1 MKKIFHFTK
10 RRKGSPSGSETASVL
25 SVGYDLKEKDLG
37 KLHKAAFTG
46 DVAKLRQLTKK
57 NDLNQLDKENRT
69 VLHIACVYGHT
80 DVVQYL
86 VENKV
91 KLNLCDN
98 QNRSALMKAVQCQQD
113 RCVSILLEHEADPNL
128 VDINGN
134 TSLHLAA
141 RIPSVPVALK
151 LLEHEAN
158 INAQNKEGNTP
169 LMLSVEE
176 NHAEMAEF
184 LLKEG
189 ADVNL
194 QNQEQRTPLLIAACN
209 GQISMVRLLLQYNA
223 DITVKDNKGWSS
235 DDYAVMNGH
244 HACSHLII
252 EHGTKRKALQ
262 SPSHLAFNKNK
273 QTSLLG
279 SPEAGFALGGPALGK
294 DDTEDNSHAD
304 SISRA
309 SKSGRADSWPSTD
322 GDDDDDDDDEELD
335 LGPKKPQKINLKKL
349 MSASKREGKTFNVD
363 PDKSWSGTESE
374 PISEGNAVEHMAFPS
389 SSTFTQHPV
398 TPKPVS
404 FSNLTQMTSIPLIIS
419 QKVISPVND
428 ESEVSELPLGSK
440 SDVDSSESSE
450 QEESEEGDDVEDCED
465 EDEEEDEEGE
475 EEDDSDDDNDEEEDN
490 EDDEESGG
498 EKEHE
503 EETTDAKTQE
513 GDNGRDAPEMQ
524 KITAVEGSEESC
536 DVQMQSEPSDTL
548 IEESD
553 RTKEHFSLME
563 AENNDRVE
571 TKIED
576 MERRNTMLSVIP
588 ADSMEKAVPYTVAIE
603 AGSLLSGIR
612 VESTFCDEEE
622 NDYSNTRE
630 TGAFQ
635 TPLQIAGSTP
645 RSEKNYEGD
654 GDENWDEEE
663 DNENFSN
670 GGLSQFA
677 ENTLVV
683 EPNIT
688 SIQSKSGD
696 MVSNQPHVIGDEK
709 HITNDTKADRSLS
722 HALPQLSTNQDKAD
736 DDRIQENVNDATK
749 PSKSVLNLSRH
760 KEEPENSDDSW
771 GSGSDHEKEGS
782 AEGDTSDIKPVKL
795 PFYESEHKRA
805 EDFTVIPDDDDENL
819 PVSMIVGSD
828 DFEDRESHIRL
839 SAEPAEDGEFVYFEE
854 IPQTVIDD
862 IDVTSH
868 SDKDDKDEEDG
879 NVKERE
885 EKSPSEDEY
894 EEEDMDEECD
904 EVKNERAEVKP
915 PPKTEMSKKRDF
927 LSELGIERE
936 DAGEDSPWDSES
948 GSESPS
954 KKEQSELNSPT
965 KSPKPMSS
973 IHEES
978 NDVVRTSQEE
988 EDDTDQEK
996 SEKQPKLLHREP
1008 VAMLNKLL
1016 ESKDVR
1022 NKTDVMEELG
1032 LGDVDDLED
1041 ASDWDSASTGSKCSK
1056 NLPVDKPEEELR
1068 SETLAPLPGVQRQER
1083 RPSFTEPQGAAN
1095 ATMKEGKEPS
1105 LLGTHPLPRPR
1116 SFKSHTSMQ
1125 PQPQTHVNKESNKK
1139 PISDEDSDLDTDNTS
1154 SPTKMTTPLP
1164 NIVETEK
1171 VSLVEDNGESDYSS
1185 EANEHQGEERKTL
1198 EALEVVLSSP
1208 CQLHPSESQTPV
1220 GEEKEKD
1227 EENPS
1232 FNENTW
1238 EQRYEKIWVEI
1249 EKKET
1254 KSQYRNVTA
1263 ELKERF
1269 GEMEKEQRENTQ
1281 DKEANKEKGEANED
1295 IIKDSDIL
1303 QGASEEDSSE
1313 EEEELIVRPT
1323 TGAKRVR
1330 LLTIPEQ
1337 RESGQEESYSED
1349 PPNNDFAKHKNIQQH
1364 SSETLNKTA
1373 EESEISSYQ
1382 RSGYNAES
1390 FSMMSENKEASEC
1403 NLKTPFTTN
1412 QESYQ
1417 EGGISPL
1424 QLFGNA
1430 NVLPCR
1436 SDAASCN
1443 SDELVEEGL
1452 QRSIT
1457 ESGVAKAG
1465 VMRGEPTSSA
1475 VWKTLGCGK
1484 QSDADQGKGKKA
1496 DANRDKLNP
1505 KQEGTCDSGSHQ
1517 KDDTLKKRD
1526 HVSPEWPTRS
1536 PRRRTTLLDDE
1547 AKGAMGSQG
1556 NLLHVPA
1563 PKQSRE
1569 SCPVNQRN
1577 GGPLSVFDDSTLSE
1591 VSEDEGRS
1599 PSSSHRAEKK
1609 IDGEL
1614 EIADDFEDLTQS
1626 SDTATEELESAPSG
1640 YFNAALL
1647 IKQLDASSIDS
1658 VSMVKLQNMFHEYER
1673 TIQKERNR
1681 YRRLADKVCQLE
1693 QERNE
1698 LKLLLEDSRENKSI
1712 LEHLRL
1718 DLETDLN
1725 NLKFLL
1731 KQEQEKH
1738 QSASMLY
1745 DKTREQLFRK
1755 EEQHRV
1761 EAEEREKVEL
1771 KMRNLELEI
1780 RALMNN
1786 MKQLEEDRNESQ
1798 RLLAHE
1804 KSSRALQDDLL
1815 RSHLRKQQ
1823 DIEENLRNQSKS
1835 NEAASQLTEA
1845 SGHERELQQQV
1856 CTLQEELSSVRGELE
1871 HVRSLSQQEE
1881 SRLVDERDALREKLE
1896 DSRRDLKLSDETL
1909 AQTVFQYNGQMS
1921 TLKSECTLLSTKLE
1935 HERQVR
1941 QQLEAET
1948 ETSKTRLQVA
1958 LQETERCQTARAETE
1973 RTLQREREQHQRSEE
1988 KWASESSSQRD
1999 TIQSL
2004 SQKLSEAETRANSLE
2019 NEWHRSTMG
2028 VAEKSALLE
2037 TAARGQ
2043 EQTRARLQELE
2054 GMLQSERDRVSRAT
2068 ARHDAMQERLAQAQS
2083 EGALLRQQL
2092 EEAQNRGTAKEQA
2105 VTNAQECFTQ
2115 ALNQLRANGEE
2126 RVQLVEERSKELATK
2141 NSELREQNYRLEQE
2155 KADRESTVRQLQQE
2169 LADTLKKLAMC
2180 EASLEVNARY
2190 RSDLEEEK
2198 TRNQKDI
2205 DRLKGKL
2212 QESEEQNLQ
2221 VERRINILMG
2231 TLEEKERDLV
2241 SSGQKLQEVL
2251 AATTGSEHI
2260 TKQLEE
2266 AVQRLEIENARLE
2279 ATVKQQSNRI
2289 ETLQKEV
2296 HEATALTDSS
2306 PGGGLV
2312 RNQLENLV
2320 TNLQSSKMALEDQ
2333 LSREV
2338 QKQSVLSYNAHDS
2351 QALWEEELKNRSRF
2365 GLRLAEL
2372 EKEKGDISNQMELE
2386 KKKAKKIAEQK
2397 KAVDE
2402 RLDQEMKRNTE
2413 LQKEMYRLRTL
2424 VKTAKK
2430 KLREQDGGELGSPL
2444 GSLRG
2449 EMSNRQN
2456 ETEFAISRMKIK
2468 VDELQVQLER
2478 EASRCSKMENMNREL
2493 KEQLSSLKALGR
2505 SHERLERSKQQLEE
2519 EVTGLRRRVEAG
2531 VMDQSQA
2538 EQFRRETEERARQ
2551 EIRHKLDEINLFL
2564 QTQAASQ
2571 EALEQMKAANE
2582 ASQRSDLEQRIR
2594 ELEAELSR
2602 THTTQQDCLLQRDS
2616 SRTELERYKQLYTDE
2631 LRLRKS
2637 LATKLERSNERLAE
2651 ANAKLLSERQNS
2663 KTLLSSSVVNGS
2675 LGGPALD
2682 AHSSLGRLG
2691 LGASLLSPLGDPHTN
2706 RVETYL
2712 AKMQSE
2718 LEKNIS
2724 KELDYGTSELLEAA
2738 STRMSPVGSA
2748 CGSQKNLNS
2757 NLNVEHQDP
2766 LSRATQQYLEVLKKN
2781 YMI

>member
-25 SVGYDLKEKDLG
+25 SVGYELKEKDLG
-37 KLHKAAFTG
+37 KLHKAALTG
-46 DVAKLRQLTKK
+46 DVAKLRQLAKK

-69 VLHIACVYGHT
+69 VLHIACVRGHT
-80 DVVQYL
+80 EVVQYL

-98 QNRSALMKAVQCQQD
+98 QNCSALMKAVQCQQD

-151 LLEHEAN
+151 LLEHKAN
-158 INAQNKEGNTP
+158 INAQNKKGNTP

-176 NHAEMAEF
+176 NHADMAEF

-194 QNQEQRTPLLIAACN
+194 QNQEQRTPLLIAACK

-235 DDYAVMNGH
+235 EDYAGMNGH

-252 EHGTKRKALQ
+252 EHGTKMKALQ
-262 SPSHLAFNKNK
+262 SPSHLVFNKNK

-294 DDTEDNSHAD
+294 DGGCAKEEGKDTEDNSHAD

-309 SKSGRADSWPSTD
+309 SKSGPADSWQSTD

-398 TPKPVS
+398 TPKPIS
-404 FSNLTQMTSIPLIIS
+404 FSNLTQMTSIPLISS
-419 QKVISPVND
+419 Q
-428 ESEVSELPLGSK
+428 
-440 SDVDSSESSE
+440 
-450 QEESEEGDDVEDCED
+450 
-465 EDEEEDEEGE
+465 
-475 EEDDSDDDNDEEEDN
+475 
-490 EDDEESGG
+490 
-498 EKEHE
+498 
-503 EETTDAKTQE
+503 
-513 GDNGRDAPEMQ
+513 
-524 KITAVEGSEESC
+524 
-536 DVQMQSEPSDTL
+536 
-548 IEESD
+548 
-553 RTKEHFSLME
+553 
-563 AENNDRVE
+563 
-571 TKIED
+571 
-576 MERRNTMLSVIP
+576 
-588 ADSMEKAVPYTVAIE
+588 
-603 AGSLLSGIR
+603 
-612 VESTFCDEEE
+612 
-622 NDYSNTRE
+622 
-630 TGAFQ
+630 
-635 TPLQIAGSTP
+635 
-645 RSEKNYEGD
+645 
-654 GDENWDEEE
+654 
-663 DNENFSN
+663 
-670 GGLSQFA
+670 
-677 ENTLVV
+677 
-683 EPNIT
+683 
-688 SIQSKSGD
+688 
-696 MVSNQPHVIGDEK
+696 
-709 HITNDTKADRSLS
+709 
-722 HALPQLSTNQDKAD
+722 
-736 DDRIQENVNDATK
+736 
-749 PSKSVLNLSRH
+749 
-760 KEEPENSDDSW
+760 
-771 GSGSDHEKEGS
+771 
-782 AEGDTSDIKPVKL
+782 
-795 PFYESEHKRA
+795 
-805 EDFTVIPDDDDENL
+805 
-819 PVSMIVGSD
+819 
-828 DFEDRESHIRL
+828 
-839 SAEPAEDGEFVYFEE
+839 
-854 IPQTVIDD
+854 
-862 IDVTSH
+862 
-868 SDKDDKDEEDG
+868 
-879 NVKERE
+879 KERE
-885 EKSPSEDEY
+885 EESPSEDEY

-915 PPKTEMSKKRDF
+915 PPKTEMFKKRDF
-927 LSELGIERE
+927 LSELGIEKE

-978 NDVVRTSQEE
+978 NDALHYIPSFLRGSKNSSVFRSVAQPGGQKAVAVVRTSQEE
-988 EDDTDQEK
+988 EDDTVQEK

-1041 ASDWDSASTGSKCSK
+1041 ASDWDSASTTSKCSK
-1056 NLPVDKPEEELR
+1056 NLPVYKPEEELR
-1068 SETLAPLPGVQRQER
+1068 SETLPPLPGVQGQER

-1095 ATMKEGKEPS
+1095 ATMKEGIEPS
-1105 LLGTHPLPRPR
+1105 LLGTRPLPRPR
-1116 SFKSHTSMQ
+1116 SFKSHTSTQ
-1125 PQPQTHVNKESNKK
+1125 PQPQTHVNKESDR

-1164 NIVETEK
+1164 NIIETEK
-1171 VSLVEDNGESDYSS
+1171 VSLVEEDGESDYSS
-1185 EANEHQGEERKTL
+1185 EASEHPGEERKTL
-1198 EALEVVLSSP
+1198 EAHEVDLSSP
-1208 CQLHPSESQTPV
+1208 CQLHPSESQTHV
-1220 GEEKEKD
+1220 VEEKEKD

-1232 FNENTW
+1232 FDKNTW

-1269 GEMEKEQRENTQ
+1269 GEMEKEQRENSQ
-1281 DKEANKEKGEANED
+1281 DKEKEEANED

-1313 EEEELIVRPT
+1313 EEEELMVRPT

-1330 LLTIPEQ
+1330 LLTITEQ

-1349 PPNNDFAKHKNIQQH
+1349 PPKNDFSKHKNIQQH
-1364 SSETLNKTA
+1364 SSETPNKTA
-1373 EESEISSYQ
+1373 EESESSSYQ
-1382 RSGYNAES
+1382 RSGCNAES
-1390 FSMMSENKEASEC
+1390 IRSENKLASKC
-1403 NLKTPFTTN
+1403 NLKTPLTTN
-1412 QESYQ
+1412 RESYQ
-1417 EGGISPL
+1417 EAEISAL

-1452 QRSIT
+1452 QRSRT
-1457 ESGVAKAG
+1457 ESGLAKAG
-1465 VMRGEPTSSA
+1465 VMRGEPTSRA
-1475 VWKTLGCGK
+1475 FWNTLGCGK

-1496 DANRDKLNP
+1496 DANRDKPNP
-1505 KQEGTCDSGSHQ
+1505 KQEGTRDSGSHQ
-1517 KDDTLKKRD
+1517 KDDTLKKKD
-1526 HVSPEWPTRS
+1526 HVSPKWPTRS

-1569 SCPVNQRN
+1569 SCPVNHRN

-1609 IDGEL
+1609 IDGES

-1745 DKTREQLFRK
+1745 DKSREQLFRK

-1780 RALMNN
+1780 RALTNN
-1786 MKQLEEDRNESQ
+1786 MKQLEEDRNETQ

-1804 KSSRALQDDLL
+1804 KSSRALQEDLL

-1896 DSRRDLKLSDETL
+1896 DARRDLKLSDETL

-1958 LQETERCQTARAETE
+1958 LQETERCQAARAETE

-2155 KADRESTVRQLQQE
+2155 KADRESTVRKLQQE
-2169 LADTLKKLAMC
+2169 LADSLKKLAMC

-2241 SSGQKLQEVL
+2241 NTGQKLQEVL
-2251 AATTGSEHI
+2251 AATTSSEHI

-2296 HEATALTDSS
+2296 QEATA
-2306 PGGGLV
+2306 V

-2320 TNLQSSKMALEDQ
+2320 TNLQSSKMTLEDQ

-2338 QKQSVLSYNAHDS
+2338 QKQSMLSHNAHDS

-2372 EKEKGDISNQMELE
+2372 EKEKGDLSNQMELE
-2386 KKKAKKIAEQK
+2386 KKKAKKMAEQK

-2478 EASRCSKMENMNREL
+2478 EASRCSKLENMNREL

-2718 LEKNIS
+2718 LEKNIT
-2724 KELDYGTSELLEAA
+2724 KELDYGTSELEAA

-2757 NLNVEHQDP
+2757 NLNVEHQSSDA

>member
-10 RRKGSPSGSETASVL
+10 RRKSSPSGSETASVL
-25 SVGYDLKEKDLG
+25 SLGYDLKEKDLG

-46 DVAKLRQLTKK
+46 DVSKLRQLAKK

-69 VLHIACVYGHT
+69 VLHIACVYGHAE
-80 DVVQYL
+80 VVQYL

-141 RIPSVPVALK
+141 RIPSVPVAIK

-176 NHAEMAEF
+176 NHEEMAEF

-209 GQISMVRLLLQYNA
+209 GQINMVRLLLRYNA

-235 DDYAVMNGH
+235 EDYAGINGH
-244 HACSHLII
+244 HGCSQLITD
-252 EHGTKRKALQ
+252 HGTKRKALQ

-273 QTSLLG
+273 LTSLLG

-294 DDTEDNSHAD
+294 DGGCAKEEGKDTEDSSHAD

-309 SKSGRADSWPSTD
+309 SKSGPADSWASTD
-322 GDDDDDDDDEELD
+322 GDDDDDDEELD

-363 PDKSWSGTESE
+363 QDPDKSWSGTESE
-374 PISEGNAVEHMAFPS
+374 FISEGNAVEHMAFPS

-398 TPKPVS
+398 TPKPTS
-404 FSNLTQMTSIPLIIS
+404 FFNLTQMTSIPLISS
-419 QKVISPVND
+419 Q
-428 ESEVSELPLGSK
+428 
-440 SDVDSSESSE
+440 
-450 QEESEEGDDVEDCED
+450 
-465 EDEEEDEEGE
+465 
-475 EEDDSDDDNDEEEDN
+475 
-490 EDDEESGG
+490 
-498 EKEHE
+498 
-503 EETTDAKTQE
+503 
-513 GDNGRDAPEMQ
+513 
-524 KITAVEGSEESC
+524 
-536 DVQMQSEPSDTL
+536 
-548 IEESD
+548 
-553 RTKEHFSLME
+553 
-563 AENNDRVE
+563 
-571 TKIED
+571 
-576 MERRNTMLSVIP
+576 
-588 ADSMEKAVPYTVAIE
+588 
-603 AGSLLSGIR
+603 
-612 VESTFCDEEE
+612 
-622 NDYSNTRE
+622 
-630 TGAFQ
+630 
-635 TPLQIAGSTP
+635 
-645 RSEKNYEGD
+645 
-654 GDENWDEEE
+654 
-663 DNENFSN
+663 
-670 GGLSQFA
+670 
-677 ENTLVV
+677 
-683 EPNIT
+683 
-688 SIQSKSGD
+688 
-696 MVSNQPHVIGDEK
+696 
-709 HITNDTKADRSLS
+709 
-722 HALPQLSTNQDKAD
+722 
-736 DDRIQENVNDATK
+736 
-749 PSKSVLNLSRH
+749 
-760 KEEPENSDDSW
+760 
-771 GSGSDHEKEGS
+771 
-782 AEGDTSDIKPVKL
+782 
-795 PFYESEHKRA
+795 
-805 EDFTVIPDDDDENL
+805 
-819 PVSMIVGSD
+819 
-828 DFEDRESHIRL
+828 
-839 SAEPAEDGEFVYFEE
+839 
-854 IPQTVIDD
+854 
-862 IDVTSH
+862 
-868 SDKDDKDEEDG
+868 
-879 NVKERE
+879 KERE

-904 EVKNERAEVKP
+904 EVQNERAEVKLP
-915 PPKTEMSKKRDF
+915 TKTEMSKKRDF
-927 LSELGIERE
+927 LSELGIEKE
-936 DAGEDSPWDSES
+936 DAEEDSPWDSES

-954 KKEQSELNSPT
+954 KKDQSELKSPT

-978 NDVVRTSQEE
+978 NDALHYIPSFLRGSKNSSVFRSVSKPGGQKAVAVVRTSQEE

-1041 ASDWDSASTGSKCSK
+1041 ASDWDSASTASKCSK
-1056 NLPVDKPEEELR
+1056 NLPVYKPEEESR
-1068 SETLAPLPGVQRQER
+1068 SETLAPLPGVQGQER

-1095 ATMKEGKEPS
+1095 ATR
-1105 LLGTHPLPRPR
+1105 PLPRPR
-1116 SFKSHTSMQ
+1116 SFKSHTSAQ

-1171 VSLVEDNGESDYSS
+1171 VSLVKEDGESAYSS
-1185 EANEHQGEERKTL
+1185 EANEHPGEERKTV
-1198 EALEVVLSSP
+1198 EALEVGLSSP

-1220 GEEKEKD
+1220 VEKD

-1269 GEMEKEQRENTQ
+1269 GEMEKEQRENAQ
-1281 DKEANKEKGEANED
+1281 DKEANKEKEEANED
-1295 IIKDSDIL
+1295 IIKDSDI

-1313 EEEELIVRPT
+1313 EEEELMVRPT
-1323 TGAKRVR
+1323 TVAKRVR

-1337 RESGQEESYSED
+1337 RESGQEESYSEG
-1349 PPNNDFAKHKNIQQH
+1349 PPNNDFAKHKNIQKH

-1373 EESEISSYQ
+1373 EESESSSYQ
-1382 RSGYNAES
+1382 RSGYNTES
-1390 FSMMSENKEASEC
+1390 FPILSENKEASKC

-1417 EGGISPL
+1417 DAGISPL
-1424 QLFGNA
+1424 QLSGNA

-1475 VWKTLGCGK
+1475 FWNTLGCGK
-1484 QSDADQGKGKKA
+1484 QTDADQGKGKKA
-1496 DANRDKLNP
+1496 DTNRDKPNP
-1505 KQEGTCDSGSHQ
+1505 KKEGTCDSGSHQ

-1526 HVSPEWPTRS
+1526 HVSPKWPTRS

-1569 SCPVNQRN
+1569 SCPVNHRN

-1609 IDGEL
+1609 LDGEL

-1780 RALMNN
+1780 RTLMNT
-1786 MKQLEEDRNESQ
+1786 MKQLEEDRNETQ

-1804 KSSRALQDDLL
+1804 KSSRALQEDLL

-1896 DSRRDLKLSDETL
+1896 DARRDLKLSDETL

-1921 TLKSECTLLSTKLE
+1921 TMKSECTLLSTKLD

-1958 LQETERCQTARAETE
+1958 LQETERCQAARAETE

-2169 LADTLKKLAMC
+2169 LADSLKKLAMC

-2198 TRNQKDI
+2198 TRSQKDI

-2212 QESEEQNLQ
+2212 QESEEHNLQ
-2221 VERRINILMG
+2221 VERRINILTG

-2241 SSGQKLQEVL
+2241 STGQKLQEVL
-2251 AATTGSEHI
+2251 AATTSSEHI

-2306 PGGGLV
+2306 PGGGV

-2320 TNLQSSKMALEDQ
+2320 TNLQSSKMTLEDQ

-2338 QKQSVLSYNAHDS
+2338 QKQSMLSHNAHDS

-2365 GLRLAEL
+2365 GVRLAEL
-2372 EKEKGDISNQMELE
+2372 EKEKGDLSNQVELE
-2386 KKKAKKIAEQK
+2386 KKKAKKVAEQK

-2430 KLREQDGGELGSPL
+2430 KLRGQDGGELGSPL

-2456 ETEFAISRMKIK
+2456 ETEFSISRMKIK

-2478 EASRCSKMENMNREL
+2478 EASRCSKLENTNREL
-2493 KEQLSSLKALGR
+2493 KEQLSSLKGLGR

-2519 EVTGLRRRVEAG
+2519 EVMGLRRRVEAG

-2724 KELDYGTSELLEAA
+2724 KELDYGTSELEAA

>member
-25 SVGYDLKEKDLG
+25 SVGYELKEKDLG
-37 KLHKAAFTG
+37 KLHKAALTG
-46 DVAKLRQLTKK
+46 DVAKLRQLAKK

-69 VLHIACVYGHT
+69 VLHIACVRGHT
-80 DVVQYL
+80 EVVQYL

-98 QNRSALMKAVQCQQD
+98 QNCSALMKAVQCQQD

-151 LLEHEAN
+151 LLEHKAN
-158 INAQNKEGNTP
+158 INAQNKKGNTP

-176 NHAEMAEF
+176 NHADMAEF

-194 QNQEQRTPLLIAACN
+194 QNQEQRTPLLIAACK

-235 DDYAVMNGH
+235 EDYAGMNGH

-252 EHGTKRKALQ
+252 EHGTKMKALQ
-262 SPSHLAFNKNK
+262 SPSHLVFNKNK

-294 DDTEDNSHAD
+294 DGGCAKEEGKDTEDNSHAD

-309 SKSGRADSWPSTD
+309 SKSGPADSWQSTD

-398 TPKPVS
+398 TPKPIS
-404 FSNLTQMTSIPLIIS
+404 FSNLTQMTSIPLISS
-419 QKVISPVND
+419 Q
-428 ESEVSELPLGSK
+428 
-440 SDVDSSESSE
+440 
-450 QEESEEGDDVEDCED
+450 
-465 EDEEEDEEGE
+465 
-475 EEDDSDDDNDEEEDN
+475 
-490 EDDEESGG
+490 
-498 EKEHE
+498 
-503 EETTDAKTQE
+503 
-513 GDNGRDAPEMQ
+513 
-524 KITAVEGSEESC
+524 
-536 DVQMQSEPSDTL
+536 
-548 IEESD
+548 
-553 RTKEHFSLME
+553 
-563 AENNDRVE
+563 
-571 TKIED
+571 
-576 MERRNTMLSVIP
+576 
-588 ADSMEKAVPYTVAIE
+588 
-603 AGSLLSGIR
+603 
-612 VESTFCDEEE
+612 
-622 NDYSNTRE
+622 
-630 TGAFQ
+630 
-635 TPLQIAGSTP
+635 
-645 RSEKNYEGD
+645 
-654 GDENWDEEE
+654 
-663 DNENFSN
+663 
-670 GGLSQFA
+670 
-677 ENTLVV
+677 
-683 EPNIT
+683 
-688 SIQSKSGD
+688 
-696 MVSNQPHVIGDEK
+696 
-709 HITNDTKADRSLS
+709 
-722 HALPQLSTNQDKAD
+722 
-736 DDRIQENVNDATK
+736 
-749 PSKSVLNLSRH
+749 
-760 KEEPENSDDSW
+760 
-771 GSGSDHEKEGS
+771 
-782 AEGDTSDIKPVKL
+782 
-795 PFYESEHKRA
+795 
-805 EDFTVIPDDDDENL
+805 
-819 PVSMIVGSD
+819 
-828 DFEDRESHIRL
+828 
-839 SAEPAEDGEFVYFEE
+839 
-854 IPQTVIDD
+854 
-862 IDVTSH
+862 
-868 SDKDDKDEEDG
+868 
-879 NVKERE
+879 KERE
-885 EKSPSEDEY
+885 EESPSEDEY

-915 PPKTEMSKKRDF
+915 PPKTEMFKKRDF
-927 LSELGIERE
+927 LSELGIEKE

-978 NDVVRTSQEE
+978 NDALHYIPSFLRGSKNSSVFRSVAQPGGQKAVAVVRTSQEE
-988 EDDTDQEK
+988 EDDTVQEK

-1041 ASDWDSASTGSKCSK
+1041 ASDWDSASTTSKCSK
-1056 NLPVDKPEEELR
+1056 NLPVYKPEEELR
-1068 SETLAPLPGVQRQER
+1068 SETLPPLPGVQGQER

-1095 ATMKEGKEPS
+1095 ATMKEGIEPS
-1105 LLGTHPLPRPR
+1105 LLGTRPLPRPR
-1116 SFKSHTSMQ
+1116 SFKSHTSTQ
-1125 PQPQTHVNKESNKK
+1125 PQPQTHVNKESDR

-1164 NIVETEK
+1164 NIIETEK
-1171 VSLVEDNGESDYSS
+1171 VSLVEEDGESDYSS
-1185 EANEHQGEERKTL
+1185 EASEHPG
-1198 EALEVVLSSP
+1198 
-1208 CQLHPSESQTPV
+1208 
-1220 GEEKEKD
+1220 
-1227 EENPS
+1227 
-1232 FNENTW
+1232 
-1238 EQRYEKIWVEI
+1238 
-1249 EKKET
+1249 
-1254 KSQYRNVTA
+1254 
-1263 ELKERF
+1263 
-1269 GEMEKEQRENTQ
+1269 
-1281 DKEANKEKGEANED
+1281 
-1295 IIKDSDIL
+1295 
-1303 QGASEEDSSE
+1303 
-1313 EEEELIVRPT
+1313 
-1323 TGAKRVR
+1323 
-1330 LLTIPEQ
+1330 
-1337 RESGQEESYSED
+1337 ESG
-1349 PPNNDFAKHKNIQQH
+1349 
-1364 SSETLNKTA
+1364 L
-1373 EESEISSYQ
+1373 
-1382 RSGYNAES
+1382 
-1390 FSMMSENKEASEC
+1390 
-1403 NLKTPFTTN
+1403 
-1412 QESYQ
+1412 
-1417 EGGISPL
+1417 
-1424 QLFGNA
+1424 
-1430 NVLPCR
+1430 
-1436 SDAASCN
+1436 
-1443 SDELVEEGL
+1443 
-1452 QRSIT
+1452 
-1457 ESGVAKAG
+1457 AKAG
-1465 VMRGEPTSSA
+1465 VMRGEPTSRA
-1475 VWKTLGCGK
+1475 FWNTLGCGK

-1496 DANRDKLNP
+1496 DANRDKPNP
-1505 KQEGTCDSGSHQ
+1505 KQEGTRDSGSHQ
-1517 KDDTLKKRD
+1517 KDDTLKKKD
-1526 HVSPEWPTRS
+1526 HVSPKWPTRS

-1569 SCPVNQRN
+1569 SCPVNHRN

-1609 IDGEL
+1609 IDGES

-1745 DKTREQLFRK
+1745 DKSREQLFRK

-1780 RALMNN
+1780 RALTNN
-1786 MKQLEEDRNESQ
+1786 MKQLEEDRNETQ

-1804 KSSRALQDDLL
+1804 KSSRALQEDLL

-1896 DSRRDLKLSDETL
+1896 DARRDLKLSDETL

-1958 LQETERCQTARAETE
+1958 LQETERCQAARAETE

-2155 KADRESTVRQLQQE
+2155 KADRESTVRKLQQE
-2169 LADTLKKLAMC
+2169 LADSLKKLAMC

-2241 SSGQKLQEVL
+2241 NTGQKLQEVL
-2251 AATTGSEHI
+2251 AATTSSEHI

-2296 HEATALTDSS
+2296 QEATALTDSS
-2306 PGGGLV
+2306 PGGGV

-2320 TNLQSSKMALEDQ
+2320 TNLQSSKMTLEDQ

-2338 QKQSVLSYNAHDS
+2338 QKQSMLSHNAHDS

-2372 EKEKGDISNQMELE
+2372 EKEKGDLSNQMELE
-2386 KKKAKKIAEQK
+2386 KKKAKKMAEQK

-2478 EASRCSKMENMNREL
+2478 EASRCSKLENMNREL

-2718 LEKNIS
+2718 LEKNIT
-2724 KELDYGTSELLEAA
+2724 KELDYGTSELEAA

-2757 NLNVEHQDP
+2757 NLNVEHQSSDA

>member
-10 RRKGSPSGSETASVL
+10 RRKGSPSVSETASVL

-37 KLHKAAFTG
+37 KVHKAAFTG
-46 DVAKLRQLTKK
+46 DVAKLRQLAKK

-69 VLHIACVYGHT
+69 ALHIACVHGHT
-80 DVVQYL
+80 EVVQYL

-194 QNQEQRTPLLIAACN
+194 QNQERRTPLLIAACN

-252 EHGTKRKALQ
+252 EHGTKRKPLQ
-262 SPSHLAFNKNK
+262 SPSNLAFNKNK

-279 SPEAGFALGGPALGK
+279 SPEAGFALGGPAVGK
-294 DDTEDNSHAD
+294 DDTEDNSHAE

-309 SKSGRADSWPSTD
+309 SKSGPADSWPST
-322 GDDDDDDDDEELD
+322 DDDDEELD
-335 LGPKKPQKINLKKL
+335 LGPKKPQKLNLKKL
-349 MSASKREGKTFNVD
+349 MSASKLEGKRFTVDKD

-374 PISEGNAVEHMAFPS
+374 PISEGNAVEHVAFPGS
-389 SSTFTQHPV
+389 SSFTRLPV
-398 TPKPVS
+398 TPKPLS
-404 FSNLTQMTSIPLIIS
+404 FSNLPQMTSIPLISS
-419 QKVISPVND
+419 QKVISLVSD
-428 ESEVSELPLGSK
+428 ESEVSELPHGSK
-440 SDVDSSESSE
+440 SDVEASEGSE
-450 QEESEEGDDVEDCED
+450 EEESEEGDVEDCED
-465 EDEEEDEEGE
+465 EDEEEEEDEEDEEEEE
-475 EEDDSDDDNDEEEDN
+475 EEDDDEDDDDEENEED
-490 EDDEESGG
+490 EDDEESDC
-498 EKEHE
+498 EKEQE
-503 EETTDAKTQE
+503 EESIVAKTHE
-513 GDNGRDAPEMQ
+513 GENGREVPEMQ
-524 KITAVEGSEESC
+524 KITAVEGSEEGC
-536 DVQMQSEPSDTL
+536 DVQMQSYVIMEPTIQPEPSNTW
-548 IEESD
+548 IEESEH
-553 RTKEHFSLME
+553 TKEHFSVME
-563 AENNDRVE
+563 AESIE
-571 TKIED
+571 TEMED
-576 MERRNTMLSVIP
+576 MERQNIMLSEIP
-588 ADSMEKAVPYTVAIE
+588 DDAMGKAVPHTLAIE
-603 AGSLLSGIR
+603 AGSLLSGIT
-612 VESTFCDEEE
+612 VEPTLSDEEE
-622 NDYSNTRE
+622 NDYSNTCA
-630 TGAFQ
+630 TGAFR

-645 RSEKNYEGD
+645 STEKNYEGD
-654 GDENWDEEE
+654 GDENWDEDE
-663 DNENFSN
+663 DNEPFNNSN
-670 GGLSQFA
+670 VSRFA
-677 ENTLVV
+677 KNTLVV

-688 SIQSKSGD
+688 SKHSNPGD
-696 MVSNQPHVIGDEK
+696 MISVQPHEIKTCDEK
-709 HITNDTKADRSLS
+709 HITNYIKADDSLS
-722 HALPQLSTNQDKAD
+722 HALPQLSTNQDK
-736 DDRIQENVNDATK
+736 
-749 PSKSVLNLSRH
+749 
-760 KEEPENSDDSW
+760 EPESSEDTW
-771 GSGSDHEKEGS
+771 RSGSDKEGLE
-782 AEGDTSDIKPVKL
+782 EGDTSDIKPVNL
-795 PFYESEHKRA
+795 QFYERERIRD
-805 EDFTVIPDDDDENL
+805 EDCIVIHDDDENL
-819 PVSMIVGSD
+819 PVSMIVGSVEL
-828 DFEDRESHIRL
+828 EDTESHIRL
-839 SAEPAEDGEFVYFEE
+839 PAEHAEDGEIVYLEE

-868 SDKDDKDEEDG
+868 SYKDDKDEELG
-879 NVKERE
+879 NLKERE
-885 EKSPSEDEY
+885 EKSSSEDEY
-894 EEEDMDEECD
+894 EEEDMVEECD
-904 EVKNERAEVKP
+904 EVQNEKAEVDHLQKAE
-915 PPKTEMSKKRDF
+915 KSKRDF
-927 LSELGIERE
+927 LSELGIEKE
-936 DAGEDSPWDSES
+936 EEKEDSPWDSES

-954 KKEQSELNSPT
+954 KKEQSGLNSPT
-965 KSPKPMSS
+965 KSHKPMSS
-973 IHEES
+973 IREES

-988 EDDTDQEK
+988 EDYSDEEK
-996 SEKQPKLLHREP
+996 SEKQHKLLRREP

-1032 LGDVDDLED
+1032 LGDVDDLEEKQQIPAD
-1041 ASDWDSASTGSKCSK
+1041 ASDWDSASTTSKASK
-1056 NLPVDKPEEELR
+1056 NLPVYKPEEELA
-1068 SETLAPLPGVQRQER
+1068 SETLVPLPVVQEQEL

-1095 ATMKEGKEPS
+1095 TRKEEGKES
-1105 LLGTHPLPRPR
+1105 FLLGTRPLPSPR
-1116 SFKSHTSMQ
+1116 SFKSLTSTQ
-1125 PQPQTHVNKESNKK
+1125 PQPQPQIHIDKESNKK
-1139 PISDEDSDLDTDNTS
+1139 PISDEDSDWDTDKTS

-1164 NIVETEK
+1164 NIVETNKK
-1171 VSLVEDNGESDYSS
+1171 VSPPEEDGESNYSS
-1185 EANEHQGEERKTL
+1185 EANEHPGEERETL
-1198 EALEVVLSSP
+1198 EALEVDLSSP
-1208 CQLHPSESQTPV
+1208 CQLPHSESQTPEV
-1220 GEEKEKD
+1220 EEKEEDNK
-1227 EENPS
+1227 NTS
-1232 FNENTW
+1232 FLENTW

-1254 KSQYRNVTA
+1254 KSQYKNVAA

-1269 GEMEKEQRENTQ
+1269 GEMVQKEQG
-1281 DKEANKEKGEANED
+1281 KNKETDEENEGENED
-1295 IIKDSDIL
+1295 IMKDSVIP
-1303 QGASEEDSSE
+1303 QVASEENSSE

-1323 TGAKRVR
+1323 TLAKSIR
-1330 LLTIPEQ
+1330 LLPIPEQ
-1337 RESGQEESYSED
+1337 RESGQEESYCDD
-1349 PPNNDFAKHKNIQQH
+1349 PPIKDFAKHKDIQQH
-1364 SSETLNKTA
+1364 CPETLNETA
-1373 EESEISSYQ
+1373 QETESSSYQ
-1382 RSGYNAES
+1382 RPGYSADS
-1390 FSMMSENKEASEC
+1390 FSIISENKEAHTG
-1403 NLKTPFTTN
+1403 NLKTPFAMN
-1412 QESYQ
+1412 QESSQ
-1417 EGGISPL
+1417 EAGISL
-1424 QLFGNA
+1424 LKLFGKEK
-1430 NVLPCR
+1430 VLP
-1436 SDAASCN
+1436 SDAVSCN
-1443 SDELVEEGL
+1443 SDELVQEGL
-1452 QRSIT
+1452 QRSRT
-1457 ESGVAKAG
+1457 ERGVEKAG

-1475 VWKTLGCGK
+1475 FWNTHGSGK
-1484 QSDADQGKGKKA
+1484 QVDVDQGKGKKA
-1496 DANRDKLNP
+1496 DTNPDKPNP

-1526 HVSPEWPTRS
+1526 HVSPKWPTRS
-1536 PRRRTTLLDDE
+1536 
-1547 AKGAMGSQG
+1547 
-1556 NLLHVPA
+1556 
-1563 PKQSRE
+1563 SR
-1569 SCPVNQRN
+1569 
-1577 GGPLSVFDDSTLSE
+1577 
-1591 VSEDEGRS
+1591 RS

-1609 IDGEL
+1609 NDGDL
-1614 EIADDFEDLTQS
+1614 EMVDDFEDLTQS
-1626 SDTATEELESAPSG
+1626 SDTATEELESATSG
-1640 YFNAALL
+1640 YFNASLL
-1647 IKQLDASSIDS
+1647 IKQLDTSSIDS

-1681 YRRLADKVCQLE
+1681 YKRLADKICQLE

-1698 LKLLLEDSRENKSI
+1698 LKFLLEESRENKSI

-1745 DKTREQLFRK
+1745 EKTREQLFRK
-1755 EEQHRV
+1755 EEQHRE

-1780 RALMNN
+1780 RALVNN
-1786 MKQLEEDRNESQ
+1786 VKQLEEDRNETQ

-1804 KSSRALQDDLL
+1804 KNARALQEDLL

-1823 DIEENLRNQSKS
+1823 DIEEKNLRNLTKN
-1835 NEAASQLTEA
+1835 NEATSPLAEA
-1845 SGHERELQQQV
+1845 SEHERELQQQV
-1856 CTLQEELSSVRGELE
+1856 RTLQEELSSVRAELE
-1871 HVRSLSQQEE
+1871 HIRSLSQQEE
-1881 SRLVDERDALREKLE
+1881 SRLVDERDALRERLE
-1896 DSRRDLKLSDETL
+1896 DTRRDLKLNDETL
-1909 AQTVFQYNGQMS
+1909 AQTVFQYNGQVS

-1941 QQLEAET
+1941 QQLEAEA

-1958 LQETERCQTARAETE
+1958 LQETERCQVARTETE

-1988 KWASESSSQRD
+1988 KRTSESSSQRD

-2004 SQKLSEAETRANSLE
+2004 SQKLSEAEARANSLE
-2019 NEWHRSTMG
+2019 NEWHRATMS

-2037 TAARGQ
+2037 TATRER
-2043 EQTRARLQELE
+2043 EQARARSEELE
-2054 GMLQSERDRVSRAT
+2054 GTLQGERDRVSRAT

-2141 NSELREQNYRLEQE
+2141 NAELREQNYRLEQE
-2155 KADRESTVRQLQQE
+2155 KADRESTLRQLQQE
-2169 LADTLKKLAMC
+2169 LADSLKKLAMC
-2180 EASLEVNARY
+2180 EASLEVNTRY

-2198 TRNQKDI
+2198 ARNQKDI

-2212 QESEEQNLQ
+2212 QESEENNLQ
-2221 VERRINILMG
+2221 VERRISTLTG
-2231 TLEEKERDLV
+2231 TLEEKERDLIGT
-2241 SSGQKLQEVL
+2241 GQKLQEVL
-2251 AATTGSEHI
+2251 AATTRSEQT

-2279 ATVKQQSNRI
+2279 ATVKQQNNRI
-2289 ETLQKEV
+2289 EILQKEAQ
-2296 HEATALTDSS
+2296 EATALTDSS
-2306 PGGGLV
+2306 PGGGV

-2320 TNLQSSKMALEDQ
+2320 TNLQSSKMNLEDQ

-2338 QKQSVLSYNAHDS
+2338 QKQSMLSHNAHDS

-2372 EKEKGDISNQMELE
+2372 EKEKGDLSNQMELE
-2386 KKKAKKIAEQK
+2386 KKKAKKLAEQK
-2397 KAVDE
+2397 KAVDA

-2430 KLREQDGGELGSPL
+2430 KLREQDGGGLGSPL

-2449 EMSNRQN
+2449 ELSYRQN
-2456 ETEFAISRMKIK
+2456 ETEGAISRMKIK

-2478 EASRCSKMENMNREL
+2478 EASRCSKLENTNREL
-2493 KEQLSSLKALGR
+2493 KEQLSSLKSLGR

-2582 ASQRSDLEQRIR
+2582 ASQRAELEQRIR
-2594 ELEAELSR
+2594 ELEADLNR

-2637 LATKLERSNERLAE
+2637 LASKLERSNERLAE
-2651 ANAKLLSERQNS
+2651 ANTKLLSERQHSKSLVNS
-2663 KTLLSSSVVNGS
+2663 SIINGS

-2682 AHSSLGRLG
+2682 AHPSLGRLG
-2691 LGASLLSPLGDPHTN
+2691 LGASLLSPVGEQHTN
-2706 RVETYL
+2706 RVEAYL

-2724 KELDYGTSELLEAA
+2724 KELDYGTSELEGA

-2757 NLNVEHQDP
+2757 NLIVDHQDP